1 MRPDRGEV
9 WIERPERALRGREQQ
24 RNERP
29 VLIVSAAAI
38 NRGPSNLAVVVPLT
52 TRDRGVALHVPIDAP
67 EGGLR
72 TRSVALPEQIHVI
85 AQERLIERRGHVS
98 LATMR
103 EIEDRLRIVLD
114 QL

>member
-9 WIERPERALRGREQQ
+9 WIERPVRALHGPEQHGQ
-24 RNERP
+24 RP

-72 TRSVALPEQIHVI
+72 TRSVALPEQIHVV
-85 AQERLIERRGHVS
+85 AQERLIERWGHVS
-98 LATMR
+98 TATMR
-103 EIEDRLRIVLD
+103 ELEDRLRIVLD
-114 QL
+114 LV

>member
-9 WIERPERALRGREQQ
+9 WIERPVRALHGREQQ
-24 RNERP
+24 GRRP

-72 TRSVALPEQIHVI
+72 TRSVALPEQIHVV

-114 QL
+114 LL

>member
-1 MRPDRGEV
+1 VTPDRGEV
-9 WIERPERALRGREQQ
+9 WIERPVRELRGREQQ
-24 RNERP
+24 GQRP

-52 TRDRGVALHVPIDAP
+52 TRDRGVALHVPIEAP

-72 TRSVALPEQIHVI
+72 TRSVALPEQMHVV
-85 AQERLIERRGHVS
+85 AQERLIERWGHVS
-98 LATMR
+98 PATMR

-114 QL
+114 LV